1 MESCDT
7 NILFYALN
15 PRCPEHAAARGYLD
29 GHSHNRDFGLCE
41 LVLVELYVLLR
52 NPTLNPRPA
61 DAPAAVARIREL
73 RANPNWALLD
83 YPGDLMD
90 EVWHLAGKSGTRYGR
105 IFDLRLAVTLRHHGV
120 TRFATRNVKDF
131 VNLGVADVFDPLRQ

>member
-1 MESCDT
+1 MDSCDT

-29 GHSHNRDFGLCE
+29 AQGSNRDFGLCE
-41 LVLVELYVLLR
+41 LVLLELYVLLR
-52 NPTLNPRPA
+52 NPAVSHHPA
-61 DAPAAVARIREL
+61 EAPAAVARIRQL
-73 RANPNWALLD
+73 RSNPNWALLD
-83 YPGDLMD
+83 YPGGLMD
-90 EVWHLAGKSGTRYGR
+90 EVWTLAAKPGTRYGR

-131 VNLGVADVFDPLRQ
+131 AHLGLAEVFDPLR